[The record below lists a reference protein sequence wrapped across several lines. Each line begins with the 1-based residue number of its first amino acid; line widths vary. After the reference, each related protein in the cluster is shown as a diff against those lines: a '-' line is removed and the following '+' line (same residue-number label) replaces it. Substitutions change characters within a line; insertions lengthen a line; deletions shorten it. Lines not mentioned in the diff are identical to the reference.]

1 MNVVLGGS
9 LLEMR
14 SHFVLLVLAALAM
27 SGGRQILTTSH
38 RKINWGYGCGGKCAV
53 NTSGESETMLEN
65 NPPDVHLEDH
75 GTLTQ
80 RQSDPGGIMTI
91 TTRWKFAFHGAS
103 TAGADRR
110 ELDLGTD
117 VSICT
122 RTEERADSGK
132 AATQKQIACA
142 VPPKKWKL
150 VCVRKEVPVK
160 GQPRPAWVCSPPE
173 QLHNFGTEF
182 PWVFA
187 VEGSITTVVS
197 GEPHPTTTYEPTPP
211 SARHN

>member
-1 MNVVLGGS
+1 
-9 LLEMR
+9 MR
-14 SHFVLLVLAALAM
+14 TPFILMALVALAM
-27 SGGRQILTTSH
+27 SGGQQILTTSH

-53 NTSGESETMLEN
+53 NSSGESETVLGN
-65 NPPDVHLEDH
+65 DPPDVHLEDH

-103 TAGADRR
+103 TAGAGRR
-110 ELDLGTD
+110 EYDLGTD
-117 VSICT
+117 ISECT
-122 RTEERADSGK
+122 RTEERIDSGK
-132 AATQKQIACA
+132 ATTKKKIACA
-142 VPPKKWKL
+142 GPPKKWKL

-173 QLHNFGTEF
+173 HLDNFGTEF

-187 VEGSITTVVS
+187 VEGSITTVIS
-197 GEPHPTTTYEPTPP
+197 GEPRPTTSYEFSP
-211 SARHN
+211 SSPRQE